1 MPKIAEAVRLHQELE
16 NQGKLSASSSE
27 TTTANSPSLSTK
39 MGIIGSNRG
48 SYQPDQIIGTDFIN
62 ANVVEGPMR
71 SRVFPVPPNRN
82 QDTIS
87 QNNVNKLLST
97 KVNNAIVT
105 LRTTPNVT
113 GPTITKTQ
121 PPTGGS
127 GNGGTG
133 SGNGGGGQK
142 VPKTLGT
149 IQMRNSAPAP
159 INPRLQTQTPIVG
172 PTIIQPRVVGPLP
185 NSPFSVNG
193 QLLLDQLTDGVFAR
207 LTGVHPDNTLHKST
221 GLNAQGSVLGTGDN
235 SNFSFSSTTTSLS
248 FWCVA
253 RTLPFP
259 DGTSIVAP
267 AMGSAGSPFWIF
279 TGLTA
284 NTTYHFGA
292 YFDMADL
299 TFHLVMSDN
308 STSLGSL
315 AWLVQTIN
323 GDGRYGLFADWQV
336 ATPAAGSGGGGGNP
350 GGGGGKGGY
359 F

>member
-16 NQGKLSASSSE
+16 TQGKLSAPISE
-27 TTTANSPSLSTK
+27 AIEPNYPSVSTVTS
-39 MGIIGSNRG
+39 IIGSNRG
-48 SYQPDQIIGTDFIN
+48 SYQPDQIIGTDFSKAN
-62 ANVVEGPMR
+62 AVEGPMR

-82 QDTIS
+82 QDLIS
-87 QNNVNKLLST
+87 QNNVNKILST
-97 KVNNAIVT
+97 KVNSAIST

-113 GPTITKTQ
+113 SPAITKTQ
-121 PPTGGS
+121 PPI
-127 GNGGTG
+127 GNGGNGG

-185 NSPFSVNG
+185 NSPFNING

-221 GLNAQGSVLGTGDN
+221 GLNAQGSVIGTGDN

-253 RTLPFP
+253 RTIPFP
-259 DGTSIVAP
+259 DGSSIVAP

-299 TFHLVMSDN
+299 TFHLIMSDN

-315 AWLVQTIN
+315 TWLVQTIN

-336 ATPAAGSGGGGGNP
+336 ATPAAGSGGGGGNL